1 MKLVFIWIQWSGKWT
16 QGRILE
22 EKFWF
27 KVFDVGSS
35 LRNIAKENSELWKSI
50 KSIIEKWEQVS
61 PAIIEDI
68 LRDILEKNKSWNI
81 IFDWFIRNEWNK
93 DTFDK
98 IVWDYKVVFF
108 DLPEIDAKQRLLW
121 RMYDKQ
127 TWETFIA
134 GTKINPKNWNKL
146 EKRAD
151 DEEQAINT
159 RIRLFYDVTMPIVEK
174 YRKSWN
180 IIEINAK
187 WTIEEITLR
196 LKESLWL

>member
-61 PAIIEDI
+61 PAIVEDI

-81 IFDWFIRNEWNK
+81 IFDWFVRNEWNK

-127 TWETFIA
+127 TWETFTA
-134 GTKINPKNWNKL
+134 GTQINPKNWNKL

-187 WTIEEITLR
+187 WTIEEIALR